1 MRNLFRILAHLRRRK
16 VKIVIVDPSHPDE
29 THHTEIVPD
38 ALFKRMIFLI
48 IVLIG
53 AIGLFLYV
61 SPLGDAIYHRE
72 DPEIARTLIEI
83 GNKLESLK
91 DTIQIREYEMEKMKA
106 IMVQNADT
114 IFTID
119 ESLVAIAANEFENAE
134 DSISLQKFNS
144 NELSFYLDGANFQL
158 TDDDLITIDQ
168 LDNEKN
174 LVPFNL
180 PIKGSISRDYEV
192 NQNHFGIDIAAESG
206 SYVRAIAEGAV
217 IQSQWTWNFG
227 HVIVIQHKEGYLS
240 IYKHLMNSN
249 KIEGDLIAR
258 GDVIG
263 QTGKV
268 GLITTGPH
276 LHLEIW
282 KNGLPINPLTVS
294 Q

>member
-1 MRNLFRILAHLRRRK
+1 MRNLFRILARLHNRK
-16 VKIVIVDPSHPDE
+16 IKIVIVDPSHPDE
-29 THHTEIVPD
+29 THHTEIIPE
-38 ALFKRMIFLI
+38 ALFRRMIFLVVMLI
-48 IVLIG
+48 LAIG
-53 AIGLFLYV
+53 AFLYV

-72 DPEIARTLIEI
+72 DPEIARTLIEV

-91 DTIQIREYEMEKMKA
+91 DTMQLREYEMKKMKA

-114 IFTID
+114 VFTVD
-119 ESLVAIAANEFENAE
+119 ESVIAVAANYLESLE
-134 DSISLQKFNS
+134 DSSTLQNFNS
-144 NELSFYLDGANFQL
+144 NELSFYLDGGNFQL

-168 LDNEKN
+168 LGNEKS

-180 PIKGSISRDYEV
+180 PIKGSISREFEIQ
-192 NQNHFGIDIAAESG
+192 QNHFGIDIASESG
-206 SYVRAIAEGAV
+206 SYVRAIADGSI

-227 HVIVIQHKEGYLS
+227 HVIVIQHKEGYIS
-240 IYKHLMNSN
+240 VYKHLMNSN

-258 GDVIG
+258 GDIIG

-294 Q
+294 H

>member
-1 MRNLFRILAHLRRRK
+1 MRNLFRILARLRNRK

-29 THHTEIVPD
+29 THHTEIVPE
-38 ALFKRMIFLI
+38 ALFRRMVFL
-48 IVLIG
+48 VVMLLL
-53 AIGLFLYV
+53 AIGSFLYIT
-61 SPLGDAIYHRE
+61 PLGDAIYHRE
-72 DPEIARTLIEI
+72 DPEIARALIEI

-91 DTIQIREYEMEKMKA
+91 DTIQLREYEVEKMKA

-114 IFTID
+114 VFTID
-119 ESLVAIAANEFENAE
+119 ESLVAVAANEWEGFE
-134 DSISLQKFNS
+134 DSLAMQNFNS
-144 NELSFYLDGANFQL
+144 NELNYYLDGGNFQL

-168 LDNEKN
+168 LGNEKS

-180 PIKGSISRDYEV
+180 PMKGSISRDFEI
-192 NQNHFGIDIAAESG
+192 QLNHFGIDIAAESG
-206 SYVRAIAEGAV
+206 SYVRAIAEGSV

-227 HVIVIQHKEGYLS
+227 HVIVIQHKEGYIS
-240 IYKHLMNSN
+240 VYKHLMNSN

-258 GDVIG
+258 GDIIG

-294 Q
+294 H

>member
-1 MRNLFRILAHLRRRK
+1 MRNLFRILARLHNRK
-16 VKIVIVDPSHPDE
+16 IKIVIVDPSHPDE
-29 THHTEIVPD
+29 THHTEIIPE
-38 ALFKRMIFLI
+38 ALFRRMIFLVVMLI
-48 IVLIG
+48 LAIG
-53 AIGLFLYV
+53 AFLYV

-72 DPEIARTLIEI
+72 DPEIARTLIEV

-91 DTIQIREYEMEKMKA
+91 DTMQLREYEMKKMKA

-114 IFTID
+114 VFTVD
-119 ESLVAIAANEFENAE
+119 ESVIAVAANYLESLE
-134 DSISLQKFNS
+134 DSSTLQNFNS
-144 NELSFYLDGANFQL
+144 NELSFYLDGGNFQL

-168 LDNEKN
+168 LGNEKS

-180 PIKGSISRDYEV
+180 PIKGSISREFEIQ
-192 NQNHFGIDIAAESG
+192 QNHFGIDIASESG
-206 SYVRAIAEGAV
+206 SYVRAIAGGSI

-227 HVIVIQHKEGYLS
+227 HVIVIQHKEGYIS
-240 IYKHLMNSN
+240 VYKHLMNSN

-258 GDVIG
+258 GDIIG

-294 Q
+294 H

>member
-1 MRNLFRILAHLRRRK
+1 MRNLFRILARLRNRK

-29 THHTEIVPD
+29 THHTEIVPE
-38 ALFKRMIFLI
+38 ALFRRMVFLI
-48 IVLIG
+48 VSLI
-53 AIGLFLYV
+53 ASIGLFLYV

-72 DPEIARTLIEI
+72 DPEIARALIDI

-91 DTIQIREYEMEKMKA
+91 DTIQLREYEMEKMKT

-119 ESLVAIAANEFENAE
+119 ESLVAVAANDLENLE
-134 DSISLQKFNS
+134 DSLSLQQFNS
-144 NELSFYLDGANFQL
+144 NELNYYVDGGSFQL

-168 LDNEKN
+168 LGNNKSM
-174 LVPFNL
+174 VPFNL
-180 PIKGSISRDYEV
+180 PIKGSISREFETHL
-192 NQNHFGIDIAAESG
+192 NHFGIDIASESG
-206 SYVRAIAEGAV
+206 TYVRAIAEGSI

-227 HVIVIQHKEGYLS
+227 HVIVIQHKEGYIS
-240 IYKHLMNSN
+240 VYKHLTNSS

-282 KNGLPINPLTVS
+282 KDGLPINPLTVS

>member
-1 MRNLFRILAHLRRRK
+1 MRNLFRILARLHNRK
-16 VKIVIVDPSHPDE
+16 IKIVIVDPSHPDE
-29 THHTEIVPD
+29 THHTEIIPE
-38 ALFKRMIFLI
+38 ALFRRMIFLVVMLI
-48 IVLIG
+48 LAIG
-53 AIGLFLYV
+53 AFLYV

-72 DPEIARTLIEI
+72 DPEIARTLIEV

-91 DTIQIREYEMEKMKA
+91 DTMQLREYEMKKMKA

-114 IFTID
+114 VFTVD
-119 ESLVAIAANEFENAE
+119 ESVIAVAANYLESLE
-134 DSISLQKFNS
+134 DSSTLQNFNS
-144 NELSFYLDGANFQL
+144 NELSFNLDGGNFQL

-168 LDNEKN
+168 LGNEKS

-180 PIKGSISRDYEV
+180 PIKGSISREFEIQ
-192 NQNHFGIDIAAESG
+192 QNHFGIDIASESG
-206 SYVRAIAEGAV
+206 SYVRAIADGSI

-227 HVIVIQHKEGYLS
+227 HVIVIQHKEGYIS
-240 IYKHLMNSN
+240 VYKHLMNSN

-258 GDVIG
+258 GDIIG

-294 Q
+294 H